1 MGFLIKVFIGLLTI
15 FGGIMG
21 GLAVLAFLSLEPEPE
36 ITGWQQAKPSL
47 EQAEQWIAHIQSNLD
62 ADQLNRLEV
71 DAGDIQSLVYYWANR
86 LNRGKKRFLQVY
98 GAQTR
103 FMDQRLVVE
112 VSLSPALFPRKYIN
126 LRLVFADNGGEPVW
140 EYLEAGYA
148 TLPGSLLKWVLYK
161 QVLPL
166 LPPKRARLW
175 RTVTRSVRSIDILS
189 DRAVLVYRST
199 QELREQ
205 IKSQAAELV
214 LGDAEEKAAIELYL
228 SVLSAAAAQHNVNE
242 LQLSSLLRTMVA
254 LAKSRSEKGSAVEE
268 NRRLL
273 RAFAIQVS
281 DASIRSLLAPGIKS
295 QPIERPIVLR
305 GRLDL
310 CQHFLVS
317 AALALTL
324 DEETALDI
332 GVSKEQA
339 DSKAGGSGFS
349 FSDLVADMAGI
360 RFASALTAS
369 EEQAR
374 WAQDYLLAHS
384 GEQVFMPLVDWV
396 PRGLTAAAY
405 RDLVRHPLYPAMLD
419 KIVTRLNA
427 LPILSWPDRQ

>member
-1 MGFLIKVFIGLLTI
+1 MGFLIKIFIGLLTI
-15 FGGIMG
+15 FSGVVG
-21 GLAVLAFLSLEPEPE
+21 GLLALFFLSLDPEPD
-36 ITGWQQAKPSL
+36 IAGWQQAKPSL
-47 EQAEQWIAHIQSNLD
+47 EQAEQWISRVQSDLD

-71 DAGDIQSLVYYWANR
+71 DAEDIQSVVYYWANR
-86 LNRGKKRFLQVY
+86 LNRGKARLFQVHGAKIRF
-98 GAQTR
+98 T
-103 FMDQRLVVE
+103 DQRLVVQ
-112 VSLSPALFPRKYIN
+112 VSLRPAMVKQKYIN
-126 LRLVFADNGGEPVW
+126 LKLVFVDNGGEPVW

-148 TLPGSLLKWVLYK
+148 TLPGSLMKWVLYK

-166 LPPKRARLW
+166 LPPGQARLW
-175 RTVTRSVRSIDILS
+175 RTVTRSVRSIDILP
-189 DRAVLVYRST
+189 DRAVLVYRSNK
-199 QELREQ
+199 ELREQ
-205 IKSQAAELV
+205 IQSRAAEWV

-228 SVLSAAAAQHNVNE
+228 SVLSAAADLHNVSS
-242 LQLSSLLRTMVA
+242 LPLSSLLRTLIG
-254 LAKSRSEKGSAVEE
+254 LAKARSEQGSAVDE

-281 DASIRSLLAPGIKS
+281 DSPIRSLLAPGIKP
-295 QPIERPIVLR
+295 QPINRPIVLR
-305 GRLDL
+305 GRFDL
-310 CQHFLVS
+310 SQHFLVS

-324 DEETALDI
+324 DEQTALDI

-349 FSDLVADMAGI
+349 FSDLMADMAGI
-360 RFASALTAS
+360 RFAVALTAS

-384 GEQVFMPLVDWV
+384 GEQVFMPQVNWM

-405 RDLVRHPLYPAMLD
+405 RDLVRHPLYPTILD
-419 KIVTRLNA
+419 EIVTRLNA